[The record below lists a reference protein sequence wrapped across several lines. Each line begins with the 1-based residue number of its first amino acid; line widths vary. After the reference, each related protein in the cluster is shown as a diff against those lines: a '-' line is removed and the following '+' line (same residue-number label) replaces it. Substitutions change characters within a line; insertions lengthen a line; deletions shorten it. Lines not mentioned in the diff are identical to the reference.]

1 MRLLIITFFVL
12 LQSCNAQE
20 KDHVI
25 FKISDYKTKKNQQT
39 QRKKLTE
46 ELWRTLGF
54 FNIEKYNADF
64 DYYITD
70 TTDSLKI
77 IERVYDSE
85 NYIWLC
91 LVNKKNY
98 YEDHVEVAYDNAE
111 GFLTVTSVMKNNTV
125 IVKTWNDFSEIK
137 QSIDTI
143 KITKNSFR
151 NPVKERLVQGVW
163 KNETSNLSFK
173 LFFKENQLHYTFT
186 SPKRT
191 FSNTAEITQNNL
203 IIFKGFE
210 WSEYAGGAIDNGE
223 SEEEKEDPPL
233 PTKIG
238 ATINF
243 ESNEFVIQN
252 YGNAMNYYTKIE
264 EASEKYV
271 TFKRLKQ

>member
-1 MRLLIITFFVL
+1 MRLTILLFVFL
-12 LQSCNAQE
+12 LLNCKEQDQKGFIFSISE
-20 KDHVI
+20 KSI
-25 FKISDYKTKKNQQT
+25 KNYTPLNRTKLPKD
-39 QRKKLTE
+39 
-46 ELWRTLGF
+46 LWRKHGL
-54 FNIEKYNADF
+54 FNIESYNTDF
-64 DYYITD
+64 NYYISHKS
-70 TTDSLKI
+70 DSLKI
-77 IERVYDSE
+77 IERIYDTE
-85 NYIWLC
+85 NSTWLC
-91 LVNKKNY
+91 LVNKNGFY
-98 YEDHVEVAYDNAE
+98 LDHMQVAYDNAE
-111 GFLTVTSVMKNNTV
+111 GFLTVESEMIDKTV
-125 IVKTWNDFSEIK
+125 IVKTWNDFSDIK
-137 QSIDTI
+137 QTIDSI
-143 KITKNSFR
+143 KITNETFR
-151 NPVKERLVQGVW
+151 NPVKERAVVGYW

-210 WSEYAGGAIDNGE
+210 WSEYAGGSIDDGE

-238 ATINF
+238 TTINF